1 MYYFGLVVVRQC
13 VGLFLMSR
21 PIRIEFPGALYH
33 VSNHGSLQRSIVL
46 LEADRKAFLE
56 TLGLVVKRFSW
67 LLHSYVLLG
76 DHYHLIVETPKPNLS
91 KGMRQLNGVYTQ
103 YFNRT
108 HQQEGTLFQG
118 RFKGVLF
125 EKDGYLLD
133 LCRHVVLNPVRV
145 GRSSSADKYRWSS
158 HRAMAGLVK
167 PPDFLHTD
175 SVLAHFGKQGR
186 ETQRKYRQYVK
197 DGVRQPSP
205 LKQRSDQI
213 LLGGRDFR
221 NEMKALL
228 NGEKLVRRGPKRVTR
243 RRSLNVI
250 FKDVS
255 TKPRILR
262 NQLIKKAHI
271 DHTYTLMEIGNH
283 LGLHYTTISKVV
295 NS

>member
-1 MYYFGLVVVRQC
+1 
-13 VGLFLMSR
+13 MSR

-33 VSNHGSLQRSIVL
+33 VSSHGSAQRPIVK
-46 LEADRKAFLE
+46 LEDDRKVFLD
-56 TLGLVVKRFSW
+56 TLGSVVNRFRW
-67 LLHSYVLLG
+67 LLHGYVVMT
-76 DHYHLIVETPKPNLS
+76 DHYHLVVETPKPNLS

-103 YFNRT
+103 YYNRT
-108 HQQEGTLFQG
+108 HRQEGALFQG

-125 EKDGYLLD
+125 EQENYLLD

-167 PPDFLHTD
+167 RPDFLHTD
-175 SVLAHFGKQGR
+175 AVLAHFGKQGR

-197 DGVRQPSP
+197 DGIRQPSP
-205 LKQRSDQI
+205 LAQRSHQI
-213 LLGGRDFR
+213 LLGGSDFR
-221 NEMKALL
+221 EKMNALL
-228 NGEKLVRRGPKRVTR
+228 NGEKLVRRGPKRVSR

-250 FKDVS
+250 FKDVE
-255 TKPRILR
+255 TKHRSLR

-271 DHTYTLMEIGNH
+271 DHTYTLMEIGSH
-283 LGLHYTTISKVV
+283 LGLHYTTVSKVV